1 VLIIEDDPNFAHILL
16 KQANIK
22 GFKCL
27 TAATGEDGLVLA
39 LNSIHKPLFWIWVY
53 QGLQVQVLQ
62 ELKSNTSVRH
72 IPVHII
78 SANDRS
84 LSQYARSCRIFNKT
98 NI

>member
-27 TAATGEDGLVLA
+27 TAATGEDGLYWP
-39 LNSIHKPLFWIWVY
+39 LNSIHKPLFY
-53 QGLQVQVLQ
+53 MGLPGISGKQVRA
-62 ELKSNTSVRH
+62 KIKYIRKTH
-72 IPVHII
+72 IHII

-84 LSQYARSCRIFNKT
+84 LSQYAREL
-98 NI
+98 

>member
-1 VLIIEDDPNFAHILL
+1 MKLLFLNYATIPDDRANLSPADKVVLIIEDDPNFAHILL

-53 QGLQVQVLQ
+53 QEYQVNRCC
-62 ELKSNTSVRH
+62 KS
-72 IPVHII
+72 
-78 SANDRS
+78 
-84 LSQYARSCRIFNKT
+84 
-98 NI
+98 